1 MTECLKMSITQ
12 SQFTTIGIEPLE
24 SNHWNRTIGIE
35 PLGSKAPIK
44 IADKETSTQLT
55 VNYIQ

>member
-1 MTECLKMSITQ
+1 MLKNEHNTIT
-12 SQFTTIGIEPLE
+12 IH
-24 SNHWNRTIGIE
+24 NRWNRTIGIE